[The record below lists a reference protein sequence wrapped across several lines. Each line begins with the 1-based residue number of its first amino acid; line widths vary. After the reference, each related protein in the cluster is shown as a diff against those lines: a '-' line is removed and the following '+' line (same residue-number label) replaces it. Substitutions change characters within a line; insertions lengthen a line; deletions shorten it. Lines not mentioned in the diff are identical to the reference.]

1 MIKDDDVYKIGRLG
15 KPHGVTGEV
24 TLRFDDDVFDR
35 VDADYVVLCI
45 DGILVPFFIEDYRFR
60 SSETALMK
68 FCDIDTQQ
76 RAAELTGCDVYFPRS
91 LSDSDDTDITHSE
104 LTGYSIVDD
113 KSGKCVGSITA
124 IDTTTAN
131 TLFELDN
138 GLLIPA
144 QDELVA
150 EADKASKTIRM
161 RLPEGLTD
169 I

>member
-1 MIKDDDVYKIGRLG
+1 MIRKDDVYRIGRLG
-15 KPHGVTGEV
+15 KPHGVAGEV

-35 VDADYVVLCI
+35 VDADYIVLSI
-45 DGILVPFFIEDYRFR
+45 DGILVPFFMEEYRFHG
-60 SSETALMK
+60 SETALVK
-68 FCDIDTQQ
+68 FCGIDSQQ

-91 LSDSDDTDITHSE
+91 LSDSDDTDMTHSE
-104 LTGYSIVDD
+104 LAGFSVVDD
-113 KSGKCVGSITA
+113 KSGKCVGHIAA

-138 GLLIPA
+138 GMLIPA
-144 QDELVA
+144 QDELVVS
-150 EADKASKTIRM
+150 ADKASKTIRM